1 MGEVAEMIQDGILC
15 EFCGVYIGD
24 EVGHPRKCSRCLKD
38 EKRERR
44 TSDDRKVSR
53 ARPRHTQP

>member
-24 EVGHPRKCSRCLKD
+24 EVGHSRLCESCEEDRPKD
-38 EKRERR
+38 LLEE
-44 TSDDRKVSR
+44 
-53 ARPRHTQP
+53 